1 MTDHRQQEKGACIMD
16 KVITISREF
25 GSGGRELGVK
35 LADRLGIP
43 FYDKELISMA
53 AEDINMG
60 EEAFRHYDEHI
71 VLHDPLDRQFYHAFS
86 NVYQIPMSDQIFV
99 AQSNVIRRLASRGP
113 CIIVGRC
120 GDMVLSDS
128 LNLFIY
134 ANMKNRIKRMLK
146 LAVRKQPDGTEM
158 ENQIRE
164 VDRKRKDYYQ
174 YYTGNTWG
182 RAQNYHLCLD
192 SGPVGVDGCLRAALS
207 YLGGKSKL

>member
-1 MTDHRQQEKGACIMD
+1 MD

-35 LADRLGIP
+35 LADKLGIP

-53 AEDINMG
+53 ADDINIA
-60 EEAFRHYDEHI
+60 EDAFQHYDEHI
-71 VLHDPLDRQFYHAFS
+71 VVHDPLDRQFYHAFS
-86 NVYQIPMSDQIFV
+86 EVYQIPMSDQIFV
-99 AQSNVIRRLASRGP
+99 AQSNVIRRLASYGP

-120 GDMVLSDS
+120 ADMILTDS

-134 ANMKNRIKRMLK
+134 AKMKDRIRRMLE
-146 LAVRKQPDGTEM
+146 LESEAESDGKEM
-158 ENQIRE
+158 ERRIRE
-164 VDRKRKDYYQ
+164 VDRKEYYQ

-192 SGPVGVDGCLRAALS
+192 SGPVGVEGCLRAVLA
-207 YLGGKSKL
+207 YLGEETQ

>member
-1 MTDHRQQEKGACIMD
+1 MD

-35 LADRLGIP
+35 LADKLGIP

-53 AEDINMG
+53 ADDINIA
-60 EEAFRHYDEHI
+60 EDAFQHYDEHI
-71 VLHDPLDRQFYHAFS
+71 VVHNPLDRQFYHAFS
-86 NVYQIPMSDQIFV
+86 EVYQIPMSDQIFV
-99 AQSNVIRRLASRGP
+99 AQSNVIRRLASYGP

-120 GDMVLSDS
+120 ADMILTDS

-134 ANMKNRIKRMLK
+134 AKMKDRIRRMLE
-146 LAVRKQPDGTEM
+146 LESEAESDGKEM
-158 ENQIRE
+158 ERRIRE
-164 VDRKRKDYYQ
+164 VDRKRKEYYQ

-192 SGPVGVDGCLRAALS
+192 SGPVGVEGCLRAVLA
-207 YLGGKSKL
+207 YLGEETQ

>member
-1 MTDHRQQEKGACIMD
+1 MG

-35 LADRLGIP
+35 LADKLGIP

-53 AEDINMG
+53 ADDINIA
-60 EEAFRHYDEHI
+60 EDAFQHYDEHI
-71 VLHDPLDRQFYHAFS
+71 VVHDPLDRQFYHAFS
-86 NVYQIPMSDQIFV
+86 EVYQIPMSDQIFV
-99 AQSNVIRRLASRGP
+99 AQSNVIRRLASYGP

-120 GDMVLSDS
+120 ADMILTDS

-134 ANMKNRIKRMLK
+134 AKMKDRIRRMLE
-146 LAVRKQPDGTEM
+146 LESEAESDGKEM
-158 ENQIRE
+158 ERRIRE
-164 VDRKRKDYYQ
+164 VDRKRKEYYQ

-192 SGPVGVDGCLRAALS
+192 SGPVGVEGCLRAVLA
-207 YLGGKSKL
+207 YLGEETQ

>member
-1 MTDHRQQEKGACIMD
+1 MD

-35 LADRLGIP
+35 LADKLGIP

-53 AEDINMG
+53 ADDINIA
-60 EEAFRHYDEHI
+60 EDAFQHYDEHI
-71 VLHDPLDRQFYHAFS
+71 VVHNPLDRQFYHAFS
-86 NVYQIPMSDQIFV
+86 EVYQIPMSDQIFV
-99 AQSNVIRRLASRGP
+99 AQSNVIRRLASHGP

-120 GDMVLSDS
+120 ADMILTDS

-134 ANMKNRIKRMLK
+134 AKMKDRIKRMLE
-146 LAVRKQPDGTEM
+146 LESEAESDGKEM
-158 ENQIRE
+158 ERRIRE
-164 VDRKRKDYYQ
+164 VDRKRKEYYQ

-192 SGPVGVDGCLRAALS
+192 SGPVGVEGCLRAVLA
-207 YLGGKSKL
+207 YLGEETQ

>member
-1 MTDHRQQEKGACIMD
+1 MD

-35 LADRLGIP
+35 LADKLGIP

-53 AEDINMG
+53 ADDINIA
-60 EEAFRHYDEHI
+60 EDAFQHYDEHI
-71 VLHDPLDRQFYHAFS
+71 VVHDPLDRQFYHAFS
-86 NVYQIPMSDQIFV
+86 EVYQIPMSDQIFV
-99 AQSNVIRRLASRGP
+99 AQSNVIRRLASYGP

-120 GDMVLSDS
+120 ADMIVTDS

-134 ANMKNRIKRMLK
+134 AKMKDRIRRMLE
-146 LAVRKQPDGTEM
+146 LESEAESDGKEM
-158 ENQIRE
+158 ERRIRE
-164 VDRKRKDYYQ
+164 VDRKRKEYYQ

-192 SGPVGVDGCLRAALS
+192 SGPVGVEGCLRAVLA
-207 YLGGKSKL
+207 YLGEETQ

>member
-1 MTDHRQQEKGACIMD
+1 MD

-35 LADRLGIP
+35 LADKLGIP

-53 AEDINMG
+53 ADDINIA
-60 EEAFRHYDEHI
+60 EDAFQHYDEHI
-71 VLHDPLDRQFYHAFS
+71 VVHDPLDRQFYHAFS
-86 NVYQIPMSDQIFV
+86 EVYQIPMSDQIFV
-99 AQSNVIRRLASRGP
+99 AQSNVIRRLASYGP

-120 GDMVLSDS
+120 ADMILTDS

-134 ANMKNRIKRMLK
+134 AKMKDRIMRMLE
-146 LAVRKQPDGTEM
+146 LESEAESDGKEM
-158 ENQIRE
+158 ERRIRE
-164 VDRKRKDYYQ
+164 VDRKRKEYYQ

-192 SGPVGVDGCLRAALS
+192 SGPVGVEGCLRAVLA
-207 YLGGKSKL
+207 YLGEETQ

>member
-1 MTDHRQQEKGACIMD
+1 MD

-35 LADRLGIP
+35 LADKLGIP

-53 AEDINMG
+53 ADDINIA

-71 VLHDPLDRQFYHAFS
+71 VVYDPLDRQFYHAFS
-86 NVYQIPMSDQIFV
+86 EVYQIPMSDQIFV
-99 AQSNVIRRLASRGP
+99 AQSNVIRRLASYGP

-120 GDMVLSDS
+120 ADMILTDS

-134 ANMKNRIKRMLK
+134 AKMKDRIRRMLE
-146 LAVRKQPDGTEM
+146 LESEAESDGKEM
-158 ENQIRE
+158 ERRIRE
-164 VDRKRKDYYQ
+164 VDRKRKEYYQ

-192 SGPVGVDGCLRAALS
+192 SGPVGVEGCLRAVLA
-207 YLGGKSKL
+207 YLGEETQ